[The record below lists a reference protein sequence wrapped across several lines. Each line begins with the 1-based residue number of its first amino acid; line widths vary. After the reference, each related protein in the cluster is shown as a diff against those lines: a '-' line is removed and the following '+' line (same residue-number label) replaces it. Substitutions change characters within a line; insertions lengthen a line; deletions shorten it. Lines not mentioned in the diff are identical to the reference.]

1 MAATSPEA
9 SIRLA
14 ESKVSSCLKPTASWD
29 AAKGVWVGDH
39 AMGEE
44 PPRPLVVF
52 GYGSLCWRPDTT
64 LGDFDSFPCILR
76 GWTRLFCQRSTDHR
90 GTPEAPG
97 LVVTLCET
105 PTLAVLPGFESETVP
120 DRVLGRAYIVPN
132 ALADGVV
139 KELDF
144 REKGGYSRRVVDV
157 ERLDGQGS
165 EVVRA
170 LLYSGSV
177 ENPNFWW
184 GDDGSGLNLDRA
196 ASIIATAHGPSGP
209 NVDYLRNLADFLRE
223 QGHVDKHIAELE
235 RRVDAI
241 KTQNE

>member
-1 MAATSPEA
+1 MPFIISSTSIGDNIPYPGRINRTNRGADSLKIILVGAARLVATVMAATSPEA

-29 AAKGVWVGDH
+29 AAKGVWVGDA

-120 DRVLGRAYIVPN
+120 DRVLGRADPLRSGRDLLTI
-132 ALADGVV
+132 
-139 KELDF
+139 F
-144 REKGGYSRRVVDV
+144 S
-157 ERLDGQGS
+157 
-165 EVVRA
+165 
-170 LLYSGSV
+170 LYS
-177 ENPNFWW
+177 P
-184 GDDGSGLNLDRA
+184 
-196 ASIIATAHGPSGP
+196 
-209 NVDYLRNLADFLRE
+209 FLFSMFLSLFEVSPPHR
-223 QGHVDKHIAELE
+223 G
-235 RRVDAI
+235 
-241 KTQNE
+241 

>member
-1 MAATSPEA
+1 MVKDADLEA
-9 SIRLA
+9 LGFRGSDEAPSRCCGVA
-14 ESKVSSCLKPTASWD
+14 YRVDDAD
-29 AAKGVWVGDH
+29 AA
-39 AMGEE
+39 
-44 PPRPLVVF
+44 
-52 GYGSLCWRPDTT
+52 
-64 LGDFDSFPCILR
+64 
-76 GWTRLFCQRSTDHR
+76 
-90 GTPEAPG
+90 
-97 LVVTLCET
+97 
-105 PTLAVLPGFESETVP
+105 AVL
-120 DRVLGRAYIVPN
+120 
-132 ALADGVV
+132 DG
-139 KELDF
+139 LDF